1 MNSPYQFAG
10 LKRAKEPGLS
20 VEESARMV
28 HRMAYVEE
36 RLMFLQAAHIVTTPQ
51 RDLKGL
57 LSRLQYEDGLHSDLL
72 KNRLMELRVSRSR
85 GHGVP
90 DERLKVVL
98 DEAMLSEGS
107 VELLAAL
114 AGVFKPSLLEAYRSY
129 VRQTNGL
136 ADYESVRLMRAII
149 AEEEENL
156 RLLEAAYSDVVQTA
170 KEKEVAAK
178 WAGTLEGMLED
189 AGGIAGA
196 AESGVGSIQA
206 VRSGGRY
213 RVARRPER
221 DDTFSSVWDFIHV
234 DEDRVPE
241 RLAQMIATRLG
252 EVTIAEALVIV
263 LLEVEGQPW
272 SFYLAISRHMW
283 DEMRHSLF
291 GEAAAEK
298 IYGDRAA
305 LPLRDFEIEYLFEM
319 KPLELYAMLGIG
331 VEAALMKYPPGK
343 RAEYEF
349 CRDRARNPLM
359 TTLQDFDWADE
370 VEHVQI
376 ARQQLKEWFA
386 GDADELSALAE
397 KGMEFRARTRRL
409 HAPSPMPELPA

>member
-1 MNSPYQFAG
+1 M
-10 LKRAKEPGLS
+10 R
-20 VEESARMV
+20 
-28 HRMAYVEE
+28 
-36 RLMFLQAAHIVTTPQ
+36 
-51 RDLKGL
+51 
-57 LSRLQYEDGLHSDLL
+57 
-72 KNRLMELRVSRSR
+72 
-85 GHGVP
+85 
-90 DERLKVVL
+90 
-98 DEAMLSEGS
+98 SEGS

-114 AGVFKPSLLEAYRSY
+114 AGVFKPALLEVYRSY

-149 AEEEENL
+149 AEEEETL
-156 RLLEAAYSDVVQTA
+156 DLLEAAYSDVVQTVE
-170 KEKEVAAK
+170 EKEVAAK
-178 WAGTLEGMLED
+178 WASTLEKMLED

-196 AESGVGSIQA
+196 AETGVGSVQA
-206 VRSGGRY
+206 VRSGGRF
-213 RVARRPER
+213 RVARRPGR
-221 DDTFSSVWDFIHV
+221 DDTFSSVWDFVHV
-234 DEDRVPE
+234 DENRVPE

-252 EVTIAEALVIV
+252 EMTIAEALAIV

-272 SFYLAISRHMW
+272 SFYVAISRHMW

-291 GEAAAEK
+291 GEAAAEQV
-298 IYGDRAA
+298 YGDRAA

-319 KPLELYAMLGIG
+319 TPLELYAMLGIG

-349 CRDRARNPLM
+349 CRDLARHPLM
-359 TTLQDFDWADE
+359 TTFQDFDWADE

-376 ARQQLKEWFA
+376 ARSQLKRWFA

-397 KGMEFRARTRRL
+397 RGMQFRARTRRL